1 MRKEVGRRSIYRN
14 KTKKMLVQVANQNK
28 RKCTMIDKFLKKVF
42 AFSRIMAALIVFLCV
57 LVVAGGILYFLISGS
72 KGVSTPKFN
81 EVIETEQMIR
91 ELGREMDK
99 TDYKEISERRT
110 VEKKYGDDIQEIV
123 KEYGLTKSAYDIYV
137 RQLLALDLEYRSQ
150 FVKGLKRFMEDG
162 NSYIKKQGDK
172 TDMDIADV
180 ANQYNDMFG
189 SAIAESEMSKF
200 ESKAKRMGSLIAIGS
215 ALSAMIL
222 FLIIPLL
229 LQIEMN
235 TRNTSTSEER
245 PT

>member
-1 MRKEVGRRSIYRN
+1 
-14 KTKKMLVQVANQNK
+14 
-28 RKCTMIDKFLKKVF
+28 MIDRFLKKVF
-42 AFSRIMAALIVFLCV
+42 AFSRVIAALIVFLCV
-57 LVVAGGILYFLISGS
+57 LVVAGGIAYFLISGS
-72 KGVSTPKFN
+72 KGVSTPDFD

-99 TDYKEISERRT
+99 TDYKEISERRA

-123 KEYGLTKSAYDIYV
+123 KEYGLTKAAYDIYV
-137 RQLLALDLEYRSQ
+137 RQLLGLDEQYRSH
-150 FVKGLKRFMEDG
+150 FMKGLKRFMKDG

-172 TDMDIADV
+172 TDIDIADV
-180 ANQYNDMFG
+180 ANQYDEMFE
-189 SAIAESEMSKF
+189 SAIAKSEMSKI

-229 LQIEMN
+229 LQIELN
-235 TRNTSTSEER
+235 TRRESTPEEQV
-245 PT
+245 